1 MTTGGDGGEKPPKPD
16 PFAPLPLA
24 NLPPPRRRDPE
35 AAPPPPASPV
45 EATPPPPAPSPPA
58 PSVVV
63 DEAWTEAAPAPAS
76 AAPEAWSE
84 AAPAPAPAAYEAWSA
99 TPPPPAAPEP
109 PILPLTITEND
120 LRDALGVTPAPESK
134 KKSKKE
140 KIRSVDDDDDGTPK
154 KSRKGMLVAALAIVL
169 GSGIAALVLVGKVNS
184 ARYFITCEAERVV
197 VERGRAFPPWG
208 KTELDGAEWKPLK
221 IPPEA
226 ACHEDE
232 TEELAD
238 LAAWYK
244 KILVDQA
251 TKLLE
256 AREVTKVDEAEA
268 ALKQALLVSR
278 SLRTDDDAKNARA
291 EIDRLLG
298 DVIYWRASAR
308 LKSAAETLAD
318 AAKQFDAA
326 QLQRPAHFNDAGEW
340 AAFARRLA
348 DQLKA
353 GPNGMPAVAFPPS
366 PPGPGER
373 PVAPMGTALPV
384 EPDEGSAASEPP
396 PAPPDAGLPTGGV
409 LL

>member
-1 MTTGGDGGEKPPKPD
+1 MSTGGDGGDKPSKPD

-24 NLPPPRRRDPE
+24 NVPPTRRREPE
-35 AAPPPPASPV
+35 
-45 EATPPPPAPSPPA
+45 PPAPAPVPVESAPP

-63 DEAWTEAAPAPAS
+63 DEAWTEAAPAPA
-76 AAPEAWSE
+76 
-84 AAPAPAPAAYEAWSA
+84 PAASEAWSA
-99 TPPPPAAPEP
+99 PPPPAAAAE

-120 LRDALGVTPAPESK
+120 LRDALGVTPAPETK
-134 KKSKKE
+134 KQKKQRE
-140 KIRSVDDDDDGTPK
+140 KARAVDDDDDDGTPR
-154 KSRKGMLVAALAIVL
+154 KSRKAMFVAALAILL

-208 KTELDGAEWKPLK
+208 RTELGGAEWQPLK

-226 ACHEDE
+226 ACSEQE

-238 LAAWYK
+238 LAGWYK

-268 ALKQALLVSR
+268 MLKQALLVSR

-298 DVIYWRASAR
+298 DVVYWRASAR

-348 DQLKA
+348 DTLKA
-353 GPNGMPAVAFPPS
+353 GPHGTPAVAFPPS
-366 PPGPGER
+366 PPSER
-373 PVAPMGTALPV
+373 PMAPMGTALPV
-384 EPDEGSAASEPP
+384 EPDQGSAAPEPA